1 MSRPKRSGTS
11 TSFTATE
18 RAALKAWLRYHPRLH
33 GVVESSRY
41 ASIAIRE
48 IVLERLR
55 KEGLIDPPPITK
67 SGRSALFADS
77 ASPNKRAK
85 QD

>member
-1 MSRPKRSGTS
+1 MSKPKRSGTS

-33 GVVESSRY
+33 GAVDSPRY

-77 ASPNKRAK
+77 TSPNKRAK